1 MKNLQG
7 FLFFRV
13 RGGQLVIMLPKY
25 YAVRF
30 MVLILDNQIFTILVV
45 QV

>member
-13 RGGQLVIMLPKY
+13 RGGQLVIMLPK
-25 YAVRF
+25 
-30 MVLILDNQIFTILVV
+30 VLCSKIYGIDT
-45 QV
+45 